1 MQGVV
6 DAQPVD
12 REVAVFAEVP
22 VGKERVGEVT
32 EFDEEALAESRLRQC
47 VKQEAEDAFEERK
60 SMARKLGEEA
70 GTKLLLPMVVLL
82 GVVMVIVMLPAI
94 INF

>member
-1 MQGVV
+1 M
-6 DAQPVD
+6 A
-12 REVAVFAEVP
+12 
-22 VGKERVGEVT
+22 K
-32 EFDEEALAESRLRQC
+32 
-47 VKQEAEDAFEERK
+47 RK
-60 SMARKLGEEA
+60 GEEA

>member
-1 MQGVV
+1 MQT
-6 DAQPVD
+6 
-12 REVAVFAEVP
+12 R
-22 VGKERVGEVT
+22 KEM
-32 EFDEEALAESRLRQC
+32 A
-47 VKQEAEDAFEERK
+47 KRK
-60 SMARKLGEEA
+60 GEEA